1 VLIIGLFDICNSVD
15 TVVNGPVINESPMGT
30 KTLIEIFLA
39 LSKKVYYSI
48 SPKVLNSIFLL

>member
-1 VLIIGLFDICNSVD
+1 VLIIGLFDICNRVD

-39 LSKKVYYSI
+39 LSK
-48 SPKVLNSIFLL
+48 